1 MDRGDAQVSREVS
14 RQRTYTTVRHLLWLL
29 PLLFLAVFFFTPLAK
44 VLAVMVSRQGAVS
57 LPGILQPLW
66 FTLWQAALSTLLTL
80 IIGLPVAY
88 VFSRYKFIGKRAL
101 RLLVTLPFILPTVV
115 VAAGYNA
122 LMGPRGWLNLAL
134 MNIFQLDFPPIVLLN
149 TVGAILLA
157 HVFYNTSVV
166 VRVVSSAW
174 SQLDA
179 KLAQAGSVLGASP
192 IKVLFHVTLPLLKP
206 SILAAVLM
214 VFLFDFTSFGVIL
227 LLGGPG
233 FSTLETE
240 IYTQTLS
247 MLNLRMAG
255 ILSIIQL
262 ACTLVVTVLYTRV
275 NSKRALWLKPG
286 LGPEP
291 KEGVHLREKFWIATT
306 GIFLALFFLAPLAS
320 LIIRSFIAYDPIS
333 SMGQFTLRNYTQL
346 FINQRQSYFYVPPIQ
361 AAINSLVFGGITVLI
376 SLILGTSMSYAQ
388 TNLPRLR
395 KWIDNLVMLPL
406 GASAVTLGLGFLITF
421 NKPPFD
427 VATFPV
433 LIPIAHSLIAFPFVL
448 RAVQPTLSSIPR
460 QLKEA
465 AATLGASPWKVWWQV
480 EVPIVSRAMLVGG
493 IYAFAISLGEFGATS
508 FLARADL
515 PTLPVAIYRF
525 LSQPGDLNYGQALA
539 MATILMLVC
548 AAAISV
554 IERIPIPGRTD
565 Y

>member
-1 MDRGDAQVSREVS
+1 MDRGDAQVNREGS
-14 RQRTYTTVRHLLWLL
+14 SQSTHMMARHLLWLL
-29 PLLFLAVFFFTPLAK
+29 PLLFLVVFFFTPLAK
-44 VLAVMVSRQGAVS
+44 VLAVMVSRQGSVS
-57 LPGILQPLW
+57 IPGILQPLW
-66 FTLWQAALSTLLTL
+66 FTVWQAALSTLLTL
-80 IIGLPVAY
+80 IIGLPVAF
-88 VFSRYKFIGKRAL
+88 VFTHYKFTGKRAL

-134 MNIFQLDFPPIVLLN
+134 MNVFQLDSPPIVLLN

-166 VRVVSSAW
+166 VRVVGSAW

-179 KLAQAGSVLGASP
+179 KLMQAGSVLGASP
-192 IKVLFHVTLPLLKP
+192 IKVLFNVTLPLLKP
-206 SILAAVLM
+206 SILAALLM

-262 ACTLVVTVLYTRV
+262 GCTLFITVLYTRV
-275 NSKRALWLKPG
+275 SSKRALWLRPG
-286 LGPEP
+286 MGTEL
-291 KEGVHLREKFWIATT
+291 KEGVNLREKFWLAMT
-306 GIFLALFFLAPLAS
+306 GFFMALFFLAPLAS

-333 SMGQFTLRNYTQL
+333 GMGEFTLRNYTQL

-376 SLILGTSMSYAQ
+376 SLILGTSMAYAQ
-388 TNLPRLR
+388 TNLPQLR
-395 KWIDNLVMLPL
+395 KWIDSLVMLPL

-421 NKPPFD
+421 TKPPFD

-448 RAVQPTLSSIPR
+448 RTVQPVLSSIPR
-460 QLKEA
+460 QLKDA

-480 EVPIVSRAMLVGG
+480 EVPTVSRAMLVGG

-539 MATILMLVC
+539 MATLLMLVC

-554 IERIPIPGRTD
+554 IERIPIPGRTE